1 MNNLNVYLHYSSYD
15 RHSLINVSICQLD
28 ALAISTILD
37 AGLCDSDQD
46 WVESETSYL
55 KNCIVMMTK
64 IAVMLLNIILQCRF

>member
-1 MNNLNVYLHYSSYD
+1 MNNLNVYLHYSS
-15 RHSLINVSICQLD
+15 SLVNKCINLSVID
-28 ALAISTILD
+28 ALVINTIID

-64 IAVMLLNIILQCRF
+64 IAAMLLNIILQCRF